1 MNSKE
6 RHERRYARRKAKRD
20 AKRRQRL
27 EKYDNFERVASLDAL
42 YNAAD
47 EAAKGVSWKASV
59 QRYNSTRMINTYRT
73 HRDLIEGRDIRKGFI
88 CFDIY
93 ERGKL
98 RHIKSV
104 HFSERVVQKSICT
117 NALYP
122 ILSHGLIYDNGA
134 SQKGKGTHFALNR
147 LTKHLVKHIRRY
159 GREGGILIVDFS
171 DFFGRADHDT
181 LAKIYAEAFQDER
194 LRALGFS
201 FIEAFGDIGLGL
213 GSETSQINAIAL
225 PNRIDHYIKE
235 VECVHGFDRYMD
247 DSGVLHH
254 DIKYLN
260 GLLDRLTGIYAKYGI
275 VINKK
280 KTHVRDLKHGFT
292 FLKTRF
298 FITESGHIIKKPC
311 RESITRERRK
321 LKKQAK
327 LVESGVMTFD
337 QVRTSYS
344 SWRGS
349 MKHRD
354 AYRTVCNM
362 DRLFNK
368 LFIDQWKGDT
378 VPWQNQKPQ
387 RQPEQE
393 TKSKPKSED
402 TSKL

>member
-1 MNSKE
+1 MNNKE

-20 AKRRQRL
+20 TKRRQRL

-247 DSGVLHH
+247 DSGILHH

-387 RQPEQE
+387 RRPEQE
-393 TKSKPKSED
+393 TKSKPKSEA